1 MNIKFFG
8 AIALTTAIAAISMPA
23 SAATLVLYSQ
33 DFENPSGFVN
43 DGSDVNIYKSVN
55 TLYGNQPP
63 GFTFA
68 QANTV
73 ETLLITGNKAFGT
86 GYSDPSSKGGNYA
99 LGMLTGGDLLGL
111 SFNVGSNQ
119 FLNARLDI
127 SSIDLSEFQGP
138 FVRPGS
144 VPTFEFTLY
153 DNPSGTTGLGNGTI
167 LDVLQASGTASPRTV
182 FDWTEVLLPL
192 NASGST
198 NGNVTLRID
207 LLSGGYAA
215 LDNFRI
221 AASDTA
227 GDVGVI
233 TPVPPIDP
241 PTETVP
247 EVSPP
252 PAEAVPEPTTMLGIA
267 LAGSGLAYFKR
278 RKASV

>member
-1 MNIKFFG
+1 MNFTQSLGIVATSLG
-8 AIALTTAIAAISMPA
+8 LTAFLTPPVQG
-23 SAATLVLYSQ
+23 ATLVLYDQ

-43 DGSDVNIYKSVN
+43 DGGDVNIYRSVN

-73 ETLLITGNKAFGT
+73 ETLLITGNRAFGR
-86 GYSDPSSKGGNYA
+86 GYSDPSGRGGNYA
-99 LGMLTGGDLLGL
+99 LGMLASRNADLLGL

-127 SSIDLSEFQGP
+127 SSIDLSMFGGP
-138 FVRPGS
+138 FVAPGAL
-144 VPTFEFTLY
+144 PIFEFTLY
-153 DNPSGTTGLGNGTI
+153 DNPSGTTGLGTGTI
-167 LDVLQASGTASPRTV
+167 LDVLQASGTASARDV

-192 NASGST
+192 NASGNT

-215 LDNFRI
+215 LDNILI
-221 AASDTA
+221 AASNTP

-233 TPVPPIDP
+233 VPEPPVDP
-241 PTETVP
+241 PG
-247 EVSPP
+247 
-252 PAEAVPEPTTMLGIA
+252 AAVPEPATILGIA
-267 LAGSGLAYFKR
+267 LAGGGLARLKR
-278 RKASV
+278 RRSV

>member
-1 MNIKFFG
+1 MNIKLFG
-8 AIALTTAIAAISMPA
+8 SFAAVTAIAAIAMPA
-23 SAATLVLYSQ
+23 SAATLVLYDQ

-43 DGSDVNIYKSVN
+43 DGGDVNIFKSVN

-86 GYSDPSSKGGNYA
+86 GYSDPLGKGGNYA
-99 LGMLTGGDLLGL
+99 LGMLASFNADLLGL
-111 SFNVGSNQ
+111 SFNIGSNQ

-127 SSIDLSEFQGP
+127 SSIDLSVFSGP
-138 FVRPGS
+138 FVTPGA

-192 NASGST
+192 DASGNT

-227 GDVGVI
+227 GDIGVI
-233 TPVPPIDP
+233 TPETSID
-241 PTETVP
+241 
-247 EVSPP
+247 P

-278 RKASV
+278 RRSV